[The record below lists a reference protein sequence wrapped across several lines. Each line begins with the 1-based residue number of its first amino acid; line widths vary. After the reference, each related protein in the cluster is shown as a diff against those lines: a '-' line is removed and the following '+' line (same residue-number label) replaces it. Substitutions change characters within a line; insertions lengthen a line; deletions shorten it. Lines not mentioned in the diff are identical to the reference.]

1 MGQRTAITH
10 SDTPSI
16 VDTAPVGNYVTDD
29 QGIT

>member
-1 MGQRTAITH
+1 MGQRTAATNRH
-10 SDTPSI
+10 AAL